1 MTARVAGPQVW
12 RRRAR
17 VTLRPTPPLVTLSAS
32 YGAGGSQ
39 VGPALAERLGV
50 DFLDRA
56 IPAQVAERLAVS
68 LDAALAH
75 DESLGDAIGRF
86 VSSFAMLPEL
96 ASAMAQA
103 GLPAGEDY
111 RAHTEAII
119 REHAAQGAVVLG
131 RAGALVLR
139 DHPRALHVRLD
150 GPADRRVARMMD
162 QQGIE
167 RPEAERLRKDADRAR
182 EAYVRHFYGADAR
195 DPAHYHMVI
204 DSTRLPVG
212 CVVGAIAAALRR

>member
-1 MTARVAGPQVW
+1 LS
-12 RRRAR
+12 RRRAGYS
-17 VTLRPTPPLVTLSAS
+17 RPTPPLVTLSAS
-32 YGAGGSQ
+32 YGSGGSR

-56 IPAQVAERLAVS
+56 IPAKVAERLAVS

-103 GLPAGEDY
+103 GVPAGEDY
-111 RAHTEAII
+111 RAHTEAVI

-139 DHPRALHVRLD
+139 DRPGALHVRLD
-150 GPADRRVARMMD
+150 GPADRRVERMMD
-162 QQGIE
+162 QQGLE

-212 CVVGAIAAALRR
+212 CVVESIAAALRR